1 MNIGHV
7 AGGTNAGW
15 KRVRQR
21 AAGWICPQ
29 CGKPLKGFWKACP
42 LDNTPRPEE
51 G

>member
-1 MNIGHV
+1 MPYIAV
-7 AGGTNAGW
+7 KGGTRAGW
-15 KRVRQR
+15 RRVNQKGE
-21 AAGWICPQ
+21 GWICPA